1 MCVCVCARISQRK
14 LLGGRVRHARVLLLA
29 CLACCGPRL
38 SVLLEVR
45 NCRLWPLPGT
55 SSCRRP
61 LRRKRSSGSSTVVC
75 LTWIDAGSTSQSR
88 YFLNIRGVVV
98 VFTGQ
103 RLRRIHRAGQ
113 SWLARRC
120 ARILFCYWTW
130 QVSNVTEISRHGFEE
145 MGRSPEG
152 SDGARARSERS
163 PARSGLCAPK
173 ASTSRRRKRSA
184 RRRSSEQ
191 ADKKF
196 AKADKKFEKAKEEAK
211 RAESKAKRPRRRP
224 TKANEELE
232 KAESTAPLQAG
243 DAFALLRAVRAV
255 HQLLLLGVMLSSQQ
269 GFRSS
274 LSCFHCVGLQHF
286 GEWPVLRSLSRL
298 RLFLFEARL
307 SGYCVRE
314 GESRESTLCSSRL
327 PLAHG
332 PCRAVGFRQDECRPG
347 GLLRGHAFG
356 L

>member
-1 MCVCVCARISQRK
+1 M
-14 LLGGRVRHARVLLLA
+14 
-29 CLACCGPRL
+29 
-38 SVLLEVR
+38 
-45 NCRLWPLPGT
+45 
-55 SSCRRP
+55 
-61 LRRKRSSGSSTVVC
+61 
-75 LTWIDAGSTSQSR
+75 
-88 YFLNIRGVVV
+88 VV

-103 RLRRIHRAGQ
+103 RLRRIHREGQ

-120 ARILFCYWTW
+120 VSILFGYWTW
-130 QVSNVTEISRHGFEE
+130 QDTFAQKRFDMAVKKW
-145 MGRSPEG
+145 
-152 SDGARARSERS
+152 DGAQKDLEGAREDRDFARQRLREAEQNGNEKERME
-163 PARSGLCAPK
+163 AKEAF
-173 ASTSRRRKRSA
+173 
-184 RRRSSEQ
+184 E
-191 ADKKF
+191 
-196 AKADKKFEKAKEEAK
+196 KADEAFDKAESKVETAKEEA
-211 RAESKAKRPRRRP
+211 E
-224 TKANEELE
+224 KANEKLE
-232 KAESTAPLQAG
+232 KAKSTAPLQAG
-243 DAFALLRAVRAV
+243 DAFALLCSSCSPP
-255 HQLLLLGVMLSSQQ
+255 LLVVGVMLSSQQ

-314 GESRESTLCSSRL
+314 GESRESTLRSSRL

>member
-1 MCVCVCARISQRK
+1 M
-14 LLGGRVRHARVLLLA
+14 
-29 CLACCGPRL
+29 
-38 SVLLEVR
+38 
-45 NCRLWPLPGT
+45 
-55 SSCRRP
+55 
-61 LRRKRSSGSSTVVC
+61 
-75 LTWIDAGSTSQSR
+75 
-88 YFLNIRGVVV
+88 
-98 VFTGQ
+98 VFAGQ
-103 RLRRIHRAGQ
+103 RLRRTHRAGQ

-130 QVSNVTEISRHGFEE
+130 QVSNAQKFLALALSRW
-145 MGRSPEG
+145 EG
-152 SDGARARSERS
+152 IEKDLKLVSE
-163 PARSGLCAPK
+163 K
-173 ASTSRRRKRSA
+173 RREAIQRG
-184 RRRSSEQ
+184 
-191 ADKKF
+191 D
-196 AKADKKFEKAKEEAK
+196 KEEERKWEQERKEAI
-211 RAESKAKRPRRRP
+211 EEFDKAREEA
-224 TKANEELE
+224 TKAREELE
-232 KAESTAPLQAG
+232 KARSTAPLQAG
-243 DAFALLRAVRAV
+243 DAFALLCSSCSPP
-255 HQLLLLGVMLSSQQ
+255 LLVVGVMLSSQQ

-314 GESRESTLCSSRL
+314 GESRESTLRSSRL